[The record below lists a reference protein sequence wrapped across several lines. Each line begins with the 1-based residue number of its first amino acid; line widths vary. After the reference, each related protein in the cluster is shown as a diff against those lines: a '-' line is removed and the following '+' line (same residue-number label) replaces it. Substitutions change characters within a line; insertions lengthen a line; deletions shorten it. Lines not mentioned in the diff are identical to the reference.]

1 MYPVGPTEVSIQMSK
16 WDNFEALARKNQ
28 TALGQTDHADN
39 PLAPINEKIEAIRNQ
54 ELDLIGRFKRNVIDR
69 RAALESLRSMH
80 EAQLEA
86 AKYALK
92 RAVDVEKERV
102 DAVANRYIFQITEE
116 FLRNMQS
123 LGLQNFQSRM
133 ETLLQLNASTVG
145 LLEKAQAQDVPPT
158 IRDATIEN
166 IQKKYK
172 EFSDRLMEEEI
183 KLSK

>member
-1 MYPVGPTEVSIQMSK
+1 MSGK
-16 WDNFEALARKNQ
+16 WDNFEALARRQQ
-28 TALGQTDHADN
+28 TALGTNADADK
-39 PLAPINEKIEAIRNQ
+39 PLAPINQQIEAIRNQ
-54 ELDLIGRFKRNVIDR
+54 QLDLIGRFKRNAIDR

-80 EAQLEA
+80 DAQLEA
-86 AKYALK
+86 AKHALK

-116 FLRNMQS
+116 YLRNMRE
-123 LGLQNFQSRM
+123 LGLQNFESRM
-133 ETLLQLNASTVG
+133 ETLLQLNTTMVK
-145 LLEKAQAQDVPPT
+145 LLEKAQVQDVPPSV
-158 IRDATIEN
+158 RDATMQN

>member
-1 MYPVGPTEVSIQMSK
+1 MSSK
-16 WDNFEALARKNQ
+16 WDNFEALARRQQ
-28 TALGQTDHADN
+28 TALGTSNGDADK
-39 PLAPINEKIEAIRNQ
+39 PLAPINEQIEAIRNQ
-54 ELDLIGRFKRNVIDR
+54 ELDLIGRFKRNAIDR

-86 AKYALK
+86 AKHALK

-116 FLRNMQS
+116 YLRNMRE
-123 LGLQNFQSRM
+123 LGLQNFESRM
-133 ETLLQLNASTVG
+133 ETLLQLNTTMVK
-145 LLEKAQAQDVPPT
+145 LLEKAQVQDVPPSV
-158 IRDATIEN
+158 RDATMGN